1 MNDQSEYA
9 EITFSAVF
17 GTLRGPTVDGGWTVT
32 FNVSDDEKSALFDLA
47 KHSSKVLQIGIVA
60 PND

>member
-1 MNDQSEYA
+1 MDEQDYS

-17 GTLRGPTVDGGWTVT
+17 GTLRGPTADGGWVVT
-32 FNVSDDEKSALFDLA
+32 FNVSDDEKAALFELA

-60 PND
+60 PNG